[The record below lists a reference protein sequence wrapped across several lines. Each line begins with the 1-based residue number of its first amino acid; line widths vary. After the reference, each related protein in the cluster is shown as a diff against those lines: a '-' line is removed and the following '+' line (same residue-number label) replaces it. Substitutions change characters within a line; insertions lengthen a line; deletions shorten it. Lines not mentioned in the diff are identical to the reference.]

1 MTFTA
6 IRDLCKKR
14 ALLAHSNERI
24 HILRELANENLSAE
38 LGQVVFM
45 DVNASSSGASDKK
58 VSGFRE
64 LSVTEISYVNGG
76 LSIPEGPTEAEIQ
89 LRMRLQTLSAS
100 QYSDVL
106 SDLGKGGAF
115 GGPMGRFGGD
125 DGYAEGQDYC
135 GSGWTNGI
143 VPDSLFGVDI
153 SYACFVHDQNYSEN
167 STMDRAVADLQF
179 ARDIF
184 RILTASGVNET
195 AAAQAAAIYFAGVR
209 GPGFFAYEGQGSPL

>member
-1 MTFTA
+1 M
-6 IRDLCKKR
+6 
-14 ALLAHSNERI
+14 

-100 QYSDVL
+100 QYSDC
-106 SDLGKGGAF
+106 SPSA
-115 GGPMGRFGGD
+115 PM
-125 DGYAEGQDYC
+125 
-135 GSGWTNGI
+135 
-143 VPDSLFGVDI
+143 
-153 SYACFVHDQNYSEN
+153 
-167 STMDRAVADLQF
+167 
-179 ARDIF
+179 
-184 RILTASGVNET
+184 
-195 AAAQAAAIYFAGVR
+195 AQI
-209 GPGFFAYEGQGSPL
+209 

>member
-1 MTFTA
+1 
-6 IRDLCKKR
+6 
-14 ALLAHSNERI
+14 
-24 HILRELANENLSAE
+24 
-38 LGQVVFM
+38 
-45 DVNASSSGASDKK
+45 
-58 VSGFRE
+58 
-64 LSVTEISYVNGG
+64 
-76 LSIPEGPTEAEIQ
+76 
-89 LRMRLQTLSAS
+89 
-100 QYSDVL
+100 
-106 SDLGKGGAF
+106 
-115 GGPMGRFGGD
+115 
-125 DGYAEGQDYC
+125 
-135 GSGWTNGI
+135 